1 MKKDIRVAP
10 EPIIVDPTNPI
21 MSASETKNK
30 TYSDIQKK
38 AQEINLAPFLYT
50 KYFLRIFEH

>member
-38 AQEINLAPFLYT
+38 AQEINLAPFVY
-50 KYFLRIFEH
+50 